1 MSLKDKL
8 RSLGPNFD
16 KLDELTI
23 VTGILVNVSPLR
35 IGKGKSEL
43 GEPTELSIEKLPD
56 GTPYVPGSSLKGALR
71 SLAEK
76 LAKSSGHKIC
86 NIFMDLTPCELA
98 AAITRKALDAIESLS
113 IKPLK
118 HDLVDI
124 LSRAKRTSEEIR
136 ELANSIENIV
146 NEIQDTSDLEN
157 AIEKIME
164 ELKELPCP
172 VCRIFG
178 NKELASHVRIMNAY
192 PKDEAKPEL
201 QFRTRVAL
209 DRFRKAS
216 RSGALFDYEFVPP
229 GYKWDFEMRIYNLNI
244 LEPNEDQASKLLKHV
259 LDYVSNLG
267 LEIGGMKSVGHGLI
281 KFEELKAKVYHIKD
295 FKVELMKE
303 VNLFERH

>member
-1 MSLKDKL
+1 
-8 RSLGPNFD
+8 
-16 KLDELTI
+16 
-23 VTGILVNVSPLR
+23 
-35 IGKGKSEL
+35 
-43 GEPTELSIEKLPD
+43 
-56 GTPYVPGSSLKGALR
+56 
-71 SLAEK
+71 
-76 LAKSSGHKIC
+76 
-86 NIFMDLTPCELA
+86 IFMDLTPCELA

-157 AIEKIME
+157 AIEKITK

-229 GYKWDFEMRIYNLNI
+229 GYKWNFEMRIYNLNI